1 MGKNEISKWT
11 KEATELIGVDT
22 KKKLQIIL
30 IVQRQSPSLP
40 KIRITEDEIVK
51 ITGHSSTSSIKSYLQ
66 VDGEHHESIIKQMRM
81 TDEHGSL
88 SD

>member
-1 MGKNEISKWT
+1 MST
-11 KEATELIGVDT
+11 Q
-22 KKKLQIIL
+22 KKITNHSNRAAAVTQLA
-30 IVQRQSPSLP
+30 

-81 TDEHGSL
+81 TNEHGSF